1 MATQLGTV
9 ARAYIIYIC
18 IYIAILSFLRAS
30 RSHQR
35 YSNKTRI
42 SFHVNQLEILLPAKI
57 IPYQRA
63 KRSIISK
70 SYILCEILGGTQ
82 FHADNTRMK

>member
-9 ARAYIIYIC
+9 ARAYILYIC

-30 RSHQR
+30 RSHQK
-35 YSNKTRI
+35 YSNTTRI
-42 SFHVNQLEILLPAKI
+42 SFRVTQLEILLPAKF

-63 KRSIISK
+63 KRSITSIRKNQNLKNSGK
-70 SYILCEILGGTQ
+70 
-82 FHADNTRMK
+82 